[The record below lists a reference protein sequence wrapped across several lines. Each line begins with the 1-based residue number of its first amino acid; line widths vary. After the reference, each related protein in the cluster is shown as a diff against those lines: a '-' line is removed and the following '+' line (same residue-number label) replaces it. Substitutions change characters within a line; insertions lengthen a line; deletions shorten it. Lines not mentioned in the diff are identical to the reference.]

1 METRHIKLNYM
12 EALNAKKQL
21 LSFEINLIHANKNL
35 SKYKTLRKR
44 EFALKNKLKI
54 NITSLKSKLNLLL
67 STFPKD
73 ERAPEIKKT
82 NQRKREQKQEEKNLS
97 AELEDI
103 QAKLA
108 KLK

>member
-1 METRHIKLNYM
+1 METRHIKLNYE

-21 LSFEINLIHANKNL
+21 LSSEINLIHANKNL
-35 SKYKTLRKR
+35 SRYKSLRRR
-44 EFALKNKLKI
+44 EFTLKNKLKI
-54 NITSLKSKLNLLL
+54 NITSLKSKLNFLL

-73 ERAPEIKKT
+73 KGIPEVQKAK
-82 NQRKREQKQEEKNLS
+82 QGKREQEREEKNLS
-97 AELEDI
+97 SELEDI